1 MMTRKQFFQHLLL
14 KLAHAAT
21 GDRPQ
26 APPKPSVNG
35 SGPAMLA
42 FTELSPSLVAMEA
55 DVSGRSEDA
64 HENPAALR
72 RQLYARL
79 RERARSSGGSLHDN
93 AD

>member
-21 GDRPQ
+21 SDRPQ
-26 APPKPSVNG
+26 APPQPSVKA
-35 SGPAMLA
+35 SDPAMLA
-42 FTELSPSLVAMEA
+42 FTELSPSLVALEA
-55 DVSGRSEDA
+55 DAAGHTDGAPEDR
-64 HENPAALR
+64 AALR

-79 RERARSSGGSLHDN
+79 REHARPCGGSFHND